1 MTKTLF
7 FHLLSA
13 SLVLAQEGHPKID
26 PARIVKYDR
35 EDLKVAD
42 FQASGLI
49 LDIGGGGEAVI
60 GQLKGTQVVSIDLSA
75 RELKEAPGDA
85 LKLVMDATDLKFVDS
100 SFHTATS
107 FFTLMYVPADKQ
119 AQVIKE
125 IFRVLKP
132 GGRFLIWD
140 VNLPA
145 ITDPGKDVAVFY
157 FRFLLPDKEIK
168 TGYGT
173 LLTPRARQV
182 ADYATMARDTGF
194 EITAQSAQ
202 GRTFAL
208 ELRRP

>member
-1 MTKTLF
+1 MPKTFIIYLIAACLAF
-7 FHLLSA
+7 
-13 SLVLAQEGHPKID
+13 AQEGHPNID
-26 PARIVKYDR
+26 PSRIVKYER
-35 EDLKVAD
+35 VD
-42 FQASGLI
+42 FRVPDFPASGLI

-75 RELKEAPGDA
+75 RELKEAPGEA
-85 LKLVMDATDLKFVDS
+85 LKLVMDATDLKFVDG

-107 FFTLMYVPADKQ
+107 FFTLMYVPVDKQ
-119 AQVIKE
+119 PQVMKE

-145 ITDPGKDVAVFY
+145 LSDPGKDVSIFY
-157 FRFLLPDKEIK
+157 FRFLLPAKEIM

-173 LLTPRARQV
+173 LLTARARLT
-182 ADYATMARDTGF
+182 ADYAALARETGF
-194 EITAQSAQ
+194 EVVSRNEQ
-202 GRTFAL
+202 GRIFSM